1 MNLNDFKFSS
11 DIHLKRIFVS
21 IRVMKVQWCY
31 VLFVARSI
39 CTSLYTSQSF
49 ERREECSAVTIV
61 LLCSLLCICCDDD
74 ITSTSYSTFT
84 QFHSTVAAQSIM
96 TR

>member
-1 MNLNDFKFSS
+1 MSWDYSCRYINADIGFDKTNYVILPEVDNFWFLVLTINNVMNLNDFKFSS

-21 IRVMKVQWCY
+21 IRVMKVQSCY

-49 ERREECSAVTIV
+49 ERREECNV
-61 LLCSLLCICCDDD
+61 
-74 ITSTSYSTFT
+74 
-84 QFHSTVAAQSIM
+84 
-96 TR
+96 